1 MAFIKLFKF
10 EKSTGLLKKEY
21 EKGIRRAG
29 RIWNIL
35 TIQSQ
40 TPEILRDSMR
50 LYNST
55 MFGNLKI
62 SRFDR
67 ELLAVVTSISNECEY
82 WIRAHLYDLRSETKD
97 QKLVDQISNNWKESN
112 LSSKQKELCIFAEK
126 LTQKPGNINSSD
138 IDKLKKVGLDD
149 REISE
154 AVQVIS
160 YFNYIN
166 RIADG
171 LGLQPEDF
179 IDEKGYKKNLD
190 Q

>member
-10 EKSTGLLKKEY
+10 EDSTGLLKKEY

-55 MFGNLKI
+55 MWGNSKL

-67 ELLAVVTSISNECEY
+67 ELLAVVTSITNECEY
-82 WIRAHLYDLRSETKD
+82 
-97 QKLVDQISNNWKESN
+97 
-112 LSSKQKELCIFAEK
+112 
-126 LTQKPGNINSSD
+126 
-138 IDKLKKVGLDD
+138 
-149 REISE
+149 
-154 AVQVIS
+154 
-160 YFNYIN
+160 
-166 RIADG
+166 
-171 LGLQPEDF
+171 
-179 IDEKGYKKNLD
+179 
-190 Q
+190 